1 MIRQFCNNICKVL
14 EVPVVNPTNLDMSSQ
29 SISDQTKNQEA
40 AFQDYLTRVF
50 KQAQKGAD
58 CLKKSAHSMSF
69 TNVLNQSTDAI
80 SNRAGLH
87 KVADISSSFIK
98 DNNDAED
105 DVISFESQS
114 NASSNLPSFDGS
126 KMFAKK

>member
-1 MIRQFCNNICKVL
+1 M
-14 EVPVVNPTNLDMSSQ
+14 
-29 SISDQTKNQEA
+29 SDQTKNQEA

-50 KQAQKGAD
+50 KQAQKGVD
-58 CLKKSAHSMSF
+58 CLKKSVHSMSF

-98 DNNDAED
+98 DNDVED

-114 NASSNLPSFDGS
+114 MASSNLPSFDGS
-126 KMFAKK
+126 KMFAKKQP